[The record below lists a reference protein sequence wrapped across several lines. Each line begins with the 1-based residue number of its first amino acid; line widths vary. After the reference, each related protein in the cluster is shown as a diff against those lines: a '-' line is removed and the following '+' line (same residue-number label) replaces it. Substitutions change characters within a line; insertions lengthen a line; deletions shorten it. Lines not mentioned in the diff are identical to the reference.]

1 MTPWGSGN
9 LYLDWNLGD
18 TVDRRRLPR
27 QRVLEG
33 ASVMLIGEVA
43 KVAGMTPKTLRF
55 YEEQGLLPPA
65 QRGPNGYR
73 QYGDDS
79 VARLDFIA
87 RGRAAG
93 LSVSQIRNILAV
105 GEPGNAPCAHV
116 QDILAGQLAELDQ
129 KIAELTALRAAV
141 AASYE
146 AVAAGNPAACDQ
158 SRVCSYL

>member
-1 MTPWGSGN
+1 
-9 LYLDWNLGD
+9 
-18 TVDRRRLPR
+18 
-27 QRVLEG
+27 
-33 ASVMLIGEVA
+33 MLIGEVA
-43 KVAGMTPKTLRF
+43 KAAAMTPKTLRF

-65 QRGPNGYR
+65 RRGTNGYR
-73 QYGDDS
+73 QYDDDS

-105 GEPGNAPCAHV
+105 REPGNPPCAHV
-116 QDILAGQLAELDQ
+116 RDALAGQLSELDL
-129 KIAELTALRAAV
+129 KIAELTALRAGV

-146 AVAAGNPAACDQ
+146 AVAAGDPAACDQ